1 MNNEIE
7 EKKDGYWKIKKN
19 DDSFY
24 GIICEMIDED
34 WAKFKKFVSEK
45 RKYIFWIIMFFI
57 TISTTGIL
65 GLGSTWDEFSK
76 QNPALQGEFLKY
88 KGTKITTNAIESAND
103 LNFKKD
109 VRKMKGGDND
119 PPPVNRSTKPGAKPD
134 ANADKQPDANA
145 GKKSDAT
152 AKTTNAPDA
161 NAGKKSDATAK
172 TTNAPDATAKT
183 TNAPDATAKTPEA
196 NTNDPNKK
204 QDSKKKE
211 EDAKKKEQDKKK
223 KDIKKQKKKKG
234 ISGSPTSTF
243 LQNGIGVFQRAF
255 MMFATLLFIAGA
267 LSIPFLIIIIVTYN
281 IIKMIAGHFMVF

>member
-1 MNNEIE
+1 
-7 EKKDGYWKIKKN
+7 
-19 DDSFY
+19 
-24 GIICEMIDED
+24 
-34 WAKFKKFVSEK
+34 
-45 RKYIFWIIMFFI
+45 MFFI

-145 GKKSDAT
+145 GKKS
-152 AKTTNAPDA
+152 
-161 NAGKKSDATAK
+161 
-172 TTNAPDATAKT
+172 DATAKT